1 MGLAAGRRPTGVP
14 RQAGV
19 ALQRLPR
26 PIRLI
31 LDDVHEL
38 VDPDTLRGVQILTR
52 NRPAGIQLVL
62 SSRLDPP
69 LSLPRLRL
77 AGRLWELRAERMRFS
92 PAEAATLLARSG
104 LHLTPGQLTVLHGEP
119 V

>member
-1 MGLAAGRRPTGVP
+1 M
-14 RQAGV
+14 
-19 ALQRLPR
+19 
-26 PIRLI
+26 I

-38 VDPDTLRGVQILTR
+38 VDPDALHGLQILIR

-92 PAEAATLLARSG
+92 LAEATTLLARSG
-104 LHLTPGQLTVLHGEP
+104 LHLTPGQLTVLHQRTGGWAAGLQLAALAMATAADRDGFLAR
-119 V
+119 VLR